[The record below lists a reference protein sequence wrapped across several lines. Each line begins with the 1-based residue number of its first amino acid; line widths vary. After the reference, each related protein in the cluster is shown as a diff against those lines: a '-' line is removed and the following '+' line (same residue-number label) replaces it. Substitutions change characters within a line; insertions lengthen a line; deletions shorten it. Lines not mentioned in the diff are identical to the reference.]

1 MPLWRIL
8 TEQLPDL
15 FLRELAIFIHI
26 QKTKKK
32 NGLWQGRLE
41 IEKLGRKVKLVR
53 LGLLVPADV
62 EPFLEIWGG
71 VKVQIDFGPKPLD
84 KPVHLELC
92 RLFQVLRR

>member
-15 FLRELAIFIHI
+15 LLRELAIFIDI
-26 QKTKKK
+26 QKAKKK

-53 LGLLVPADV
+53 LSLLVPADV

-71 VKVQIDFGPKPLD
+71 VKVQIDFGLKPLD

-92 RLFQVLRR
+92 WLLQVLRR